1 MRRVLCWGQARRAA
15 RELTGLVA
23 DADAAPGAVTSAHET
38 LDKLAP
44 QTVEKEKGDARREI
58 GKVEAKEGSC
68 AEDVVFWL
76 SFVVTA
82 GVLVVAG
89 TRQRRRQG

>member
-1 MRRVLCWGQARRAA
+1 MRNNFSRSPSSSHLSTQ
-15 RELTGLVA
+15 T
-23 DADAAPGAVTSAHET
+23 THE
-38 LDKLAP
+38 
-44 QTVEKEKGDARREI
+44 QEKEKGEARRVI

-68 AEDVVFWL
+68 AEDVVLWL